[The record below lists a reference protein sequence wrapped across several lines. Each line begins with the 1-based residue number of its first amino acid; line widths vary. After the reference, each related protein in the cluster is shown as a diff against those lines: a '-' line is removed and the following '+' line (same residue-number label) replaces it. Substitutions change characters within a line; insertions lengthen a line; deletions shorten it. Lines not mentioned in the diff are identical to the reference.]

1 MSRRPG
7 REYGR
12 EYRSGE
18 SAAGPECAPL
28 LQLSDTASRQ
38 TADSSATAL
47 GSLVRSGVPARV
59 AMKLTGH
66 KTRSV
71 FDRYDVVSPNDLR
84 VAVER
89 LDAVPVLVR
98 KDEVG
103 RSGETPARLC

>member
-1 MSRRPG
+1 MPLPRSARRSFNLATP
-7 REYGR
+7 RR
-12 EYRSGE
+12 ATSG
-18 SAAGPECAPL
+18 
-28 LQLSDTASRQ
+28 
-38 TADSSATAL
+38 DSSATAL

-71 FDRYDVVSPNDLR
+71 FDRYDIVSPNDLR

-98 KDEVG
+98 KDQVG